1 MKLVSPLR
9 HSYILGCHKWDL
21 SRQMPL
27 AGKLQ
32 KHQQTSDGCVMFVI
46 KKRIITLKND
56 RVLIKLIWKFASEKP
71 VWMTIKP

>member
-1 MKLVSPLR
+1 
-9 HSYILGCHKWDL
+9 
-21 SRQMPL
+21 MPL